1 MERLTGKVAFVSGA
15 ARGQGRSHAVRLAEE
30 GADIIA
36 IDSCADVHSVAYPM
50 ATRDEFDE
58 TVALVEKL
66 DRRIVVRIADVRDN
80 EAVAAALSDGVA
92 ELGRLDIVVANAG
105 IVSNAPIADL
115 GPDMWGDVVD
125 INLTGVYNTARN
137 AVPYLIESGA
147 GAMVFTS
154 SALGTRPMQNSAHY
168 VAAKA
173 GVVGLMRALALELAP
188 HLIRVNTVS
197 PSMVNTKMI
206 HNEAMYRLFLPDI
219 ETPTAEQAE
228 AAFSISPMPFPW
240 VEVDDVSNAVAFLV
254 SEDARYVTGQ
264 DLKIDCG
271 FSLG

>member
-1 MERLTGKVAFVSGA
+1 MERLAGKVAFVSGA

-36 IDSCADVHSVAYPM
+36 VDSCADVHSAAYPM

-66 DRRIVVRIADVRDN
+66 DRRIVFRIADVRDN

-115 GPDMWGDVVD
+115 GPGMWGDVVD

-137 AVPYLIESGA
+137 AVPYLIEAGS
-147 GAMVFTS
+147 GAMVFTG

-219 ETPTAEQAE
+219 ETPTPKQAE
-228 AAFSISPMPFPW
+228 EAFSISPMPFPW
-240 VEVDDVSNAVAFLV
+240 VEANDVSNAVAFLV
-254 SEDARYVTGQ
+254 SEEARYVTGQ

>member
-1 MERLTGKVAFVSGA
+1 MERLAGKVAFVSGA
-15 ARGQGRSHAVRLAEE
+15 ARGQGRSHAIRLAEE

-36 IDSCADVHSVAYPM
+36 IDSCADVHSAAYPM
-50 ATRDEFDE
+50 ATQEEFDE

-66 DRRIVVRIADVRDN
+66 DRRIVARTTDVRDSD
-80 EAVAAALSDGVA
+80 AVAAALRDGVA
-92 ELGRLDIVVANAG
+92 ELGRVDIVVANAG
-105 IVSNAPIADL
+105 IVSNAPIVDL
-115 GPDMWGDVVD
+115 QPRMWGDLVD
-125 INLTGVYNTARN
+125 INLTGVYNTARS
-137 AVPYLIESGA
+137 AVPYLIEAGS

-197 PSMVNTKMI
+197 PSMVNTTMI
-206 HNEAMYRLFLPDI
+206 HNEAMYRLFLPDT
-219 ETPTAEQAE
+219 ENPTPEQAE
-228 AAFSISPMPFPW
+228 VAFSINPLPFPW
-240 VEVDDVSNAVAFLV
+240 VEAEDVSNAVSFLV
-254 SEDARYVTGQ
+254 SDEARYVTGQ